1 LAAAERGALKLPIL
15 DRGAVLALFVAFPA
29 GFICGFCTAPILYLA
44 AYKDQWT
51 NSSAMLAGGA
61 IRKAGG
67 DPAVKP
73 QQREK
78 TPIADK
84 PVTLRPDAE
93 SVATKLRR
101 ALAVRLA
108 KRRRRAKIE
117 RPPWDDQAP

>member
-61 IRKAGG
+61 ILTTLIVGLLAAVWFFRSKLIPE
-67 DPAVKP
+67 PAP
-73 QQREK
+73 YGRLE
-78 TPIADK
+78 A
-84 PVTLRPDAE
+84 TLP
-93 SVATKLRR
+93 
-101 ALAVRLA
+101 
-108 KRRRRAKIE
+108 
-117 RPPWDDQAP
+117 